1 MERCRLCGGPV
12 INGRCTECGFNNR
25 KNDSQYRLNAHNEKT
40 VRMHGGD
47 CEEHLN
53 KPEKK
58 TVKRTGSTVT
68 RPAAP
73 KPAARRRE
81 LKKRR
86 QTGTVQKKKGKAR
99 LVLLL
104 LIIYLIVSA
113 VGWLDE
119 QGISVADVLIRLM
132 DDATERISGTDTTRT
147 DDPDAEAWAVEV
159 QTEPVYEKQDWDT
172 ADANYYEMYLAPG
185 NYTAGYDVPVGRYQ
199 MECRDGSAWVEWSTE
214 ENAWDYLSLYSEERQ
229 EELQEYD
236 EDSVY
241 NAYSGVFSFT
251 EDQII
256 YVEGTEGGVWLT
268 GMKQEDAELTDR
280 EPQGLQTIRY
290 VDGMEPGS
298 EIPEG
303 VYDLTLCDPKNG
315 GVIYLQLHGED
326 GMQLYLVL
334 SEDSPVIHRIS
345 IQKGDTIE
353 LEDYDTGA
361 ELDFVPSY

>member
-68 RPAAP
+68 RTAVPDSAV
-73 KPAARRRE
+73 RRRE

-99 LVLLL
+99 FGLL
-104 LIIYLIVSA
+104 LIIIYLIISA
-113 VGWLDE
+113 VGWLDD
-119 QGISVADVLIRLM
+119 QGISVAEVLIRLM
-132 DDATERISGTDTTRT
+132 DDATEAISGTDPTQA
-147 DDPDAEAWAVEV
+147 DDADAWAVEV

-199 MECRDGSAWVEWSTE
+199 LECRDGSVWVAWNTE
-214 ENAWDYLSLYSEERQ
+214 GNVWDYRSLDSEKRQ
-229 EELQEYD
+229 EALREYDD

-241 NAYSGVFSFT
+241 NAYSEVFSFA

-290 VDGMEPGS
+290 ADGMEPGS

-303 VYDLTLCDPKNG
+303 VYDLTLRNPEKG

-326 GMQLYLVL
+326 GTELYLVL
-334 SEDSPVIHRIS
+334 SETSPVIHRIG